1 MRLISPAFTNNQ
13 NLPTEYTYEGLNI
26 NPPLIISEVPA
37 GAKSLALIFIDL
49 DALMDIWVHWLL
61 YNINPAITR
70 IEAGSL
76 PEGATP
82 GLNSLGSNV
91 FDGPCPAT
99 GVHRYIFKLYA
110 LDSRLDL
117 AASQAEAAKFG
128 FLTFLG
134 NLYLL
139 ILAKVYSLQMIFA

>member
-117 AASQAEAAKFG
+117 PPGADKEKLEIAMRGHVVEQSQ
-128 FLTFLG
+128 LIC
-134 NLYLL
+134 LY
-139 ILAKVYSLQMIFA
+139 KRK